1 MARSRIVLP
10 INRMAAK
17 CQSGIFVKRSS
28 DWSLH
33 PPEVFPHRDDY
44 YIFSFVDAG
53 QVSAMVDF
61 KKVELTGCQGIIV
74 APWQVHAPV
83 VGQPLPDAWLL
94 FVAAEHISDS
104 VRYKIERYTLLSQ
117 PIGFTPRQVFDL
129 KALFRMLYEN
139 AYSNLCLTAIAT
151 AVTEI
156 FCGSIAI
163 SESGCNR
170 SSRYTSLV
178 VRLRRLIDSH
188 IAECRRPADYA
199 SMLNVSRVYLN
210 EAVKAVTG
218 VSAGEFIRSYA
229 VLSAKRMLF
238 HTDLDVNQIAE
249 ELGYDDTSYFSRM
262 FKKETGQTPS
272 EFRENL
278 V

>member
-17 CQSGIFVKRSS
+17 SHSGIFVKRSS
-28 DWSLH
+28 DWHLH
-33 PPEVFPHRDDY
+33 RSEQFPHRDDY
-44 YIFSFVDAG
+44 YIFSFVVAG
-53 QVSAMVDF
+53 QISAMVDF
-61 KKVELTGCQGIIV
+61 KKIGLTGCQGIIV

-83 VGQPLPDAWLL
+83 VGPALPEAWLL

-104 VRYKIERYTLLSQ
+104 VRQIIERYILLSQ
-117 PIGFTPRQVFDL
+117 PIGFTPRQIDDL

-139 AYSNLCLTAIAT
+139 AYGDVCLSAIAT
-151 AVTEI
+151 ADVEI
-156 FCGSIAI
+156 FCGSISM
-163 SESGCNR
+163 SENGYNN

-178 VRLRRLIDSH
+178 VRMKRLIDSH

-218 VSAGEFIRSYA
+218 VSAGEFIRSHA
-229 VLSAKRMLF
+229 VLSAKRMLV
-238 HTDLDVNQIAE
+238 HTDLDINQIAE
-249 ELGYDDTSYFSRM
+249 GLGYDDTSYFSRM
-262 FKKETGQTPS
+262 FKKETGLTPS

>member
-1 MARSRIVLP
+1 MARSRFVLP

-17 CQSGIFVKRSS
+17 SHSGIFVKRSS
-28 DWSLH
+28 DWHLH
-33 PPEVFPHRDDY
+33 HPEKFPHRDDY
-44 YIFSFVDAG
+44 YIFSMVVAG

-61 KKVELTGCQGIIV
+61 KKIDLTGCQGIIV

-83 VGQPLPDAWLL
+83 VGPAFPDAWLL

-104 VRYKIERYTLLSQ
+104 VRQKIERYTLLSQ
-117 PIGFTPRQVFDL
+117 PIGFTPRQVDDL

-139 AYSNLCLTAIAT
+139 AYGDICLSAIAT
-151 AVTEI
+151 TVAEI
-156 FCGSIAI
+156 FCGAISI
-163 SESGCNR
+163 SESAHS

-178 VRLRRLIDSH
+178 VRLKRLIDLH

-218 VSAGEFIRSYA
+218 VSAGEFIRSHA
-229 VLSAKRMLF
+229 VLSAKRMLV
-238 HTDLDVNQIAE
+238 HTDLDINQIAE

-262 FKKETGQTPS
+262 FKKETGLTPS